1 IRFVNKRML
10 WIIVGG
16 TLLVF
21 FCLLTFCLCK
31 IASRSDRAIGL
42 ILRDG
47 VEEPL
52 EKRSISLREKALGPD
67 YLNVATVSR
76 IWQSISRKPERKK
89 TKRLFTTN
97 R

>member
-1 IRFVNKRML
+1 MF

-16 TLLVF
+16 TLLAF

-52 EKRSISLREKALGPD
+52 DKRSISIREKALGPD
-67 YLNVATVSR
+67 HPNAATVL
-76 IWQSISRKPERKK
+76 KNMAEYFKK
-89 TKRLFTTN
+89 TG
-97 R
+97 